1 MKLMLRPARLL
12 CPWNSPGKTTG
23 MGCLFLPRG
32 IFPPTLQADS
42 LPFEPPG
49 KPWKQG
55 LSILALMIFRRLW
68 FFTVKSCPV
77 HCRMFS
83 RIPGLDSPT
92 WGMPVSSPK
101 LWESKVSPF
110 LQNFVNSSSRHF
122 AKCLEDEIAPHWEPL
137 FQKICYGVEIYHFH
151 SPSNSQKLVRW
162 TILCCKRGLEKFF

>member
-1 MKLMLRPARLL
+1 MEGMKLMLRPARLL

-42 LPFEPPG
+42 LPSEPPG

-110 LQNFVNSSSRHF
+110 LQNFVIWNSS
-122 AKCLEDEIAPHWEPL
+122 PL
-137 FQKICYGVEIYHFH
+137 RATVSKDMLRSWDISLPFTFQ
-151 SPSNSQKLVRW
+151 
-162 TILCCKRGLEKFF
+162 